1 MKKILFIALSLLPML
16 GMAQSDAGIST
27 TLGVEKKINKK
38 FEIGLEGE
46 FRSRNNFKTADRWS
60 FGLEGTYK
68 VTKWFKLAAGY
79 TLLNDNRKEKISYN
93 TSDPTDDNYYNN
105 WRPSYWMIRH
115 RVTAG
120 FNLSTDIGR
129 WSLSLRERWQYTYRP
144 EKTTTR
150 YDFDNSKWEDTTVSG
165 KAKSVLRSRLQVEY
179 DIPYCTWTPYLS
191 AEMYNAWSVQ
201 KIRYTVGADWKL
213 SKQHIF
219 SIFYRYQDYM
229 SSDDDNES
237 NMNILGLGYKFKF

>member
-1 MKKILFIALSLLPML
+1 MTMLPMVS
-16 GMAQSDAGIST
+16 MAQSDAGIST
-27 TLGVEKKINKK
+27 TIGVEKKLSKK

-46 FRSRNNFKTADRWS
+46 FRSRNDFKTADRWS
-60 FGLEGTYK
+60 VGFETTYK
-68 VTKWFKLAAGY
+68 ISKKFKLSAGY

-93 TSDPTDDNYYNN
+93 TSDPTDENYYNN
-105 WRPSYWMIRH
+105 WRPSYWTIRH

-165 KAKSVLRSRLQVEY
+165 KAQSVLRSRLQVEY
-179 DIPYCTWTPYLS
+179 DIPYCTWTPYVS
-191 AEMYNAWSVQ
+191 TEFYNAWSVQ
-201 KIRYTVGADWKL
+201 KIRYTVGADWKIN
-213 SKQHIF
+213 KKNIF

-229 SSDDDNES
+229 SSDTDDET
-237 NMNILGLGYKFKF
+237 NMNVIGLGYKFKF